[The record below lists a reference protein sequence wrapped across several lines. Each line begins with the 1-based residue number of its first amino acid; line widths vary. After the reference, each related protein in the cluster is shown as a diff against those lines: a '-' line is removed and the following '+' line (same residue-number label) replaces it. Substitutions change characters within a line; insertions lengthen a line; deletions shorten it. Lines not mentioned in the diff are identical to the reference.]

1 MTQRERFLAMAVGG
15 LFVVIAFQWGFN
27 RYRDAVKF
35 RDNRLA
41 ALQNEAN
48 TLNEKML
55 AGAYA
60 DRQMGEYMVR
70 SLPSNP
76 ERAQSIYQSWLL
88 GTVREAGLMDAGVD
102 PVSDAPVGDLYHRY
116 GFRVSG
122 KTSLDGLV
130 ELLHDFYARDYLHRI
145 RELSFGPSRTGELN
159 VAMTIDVISL
169 NNAAIDAKIP
179 EGDSW
184 RVAQSLDQT
193 RESILNRNFFQPPNQ
208 PPVYEGDRTLVAVK
222 GKETDVRLK
231 VKDPEGTSITYEL
244 EGELP
249 EWASFQA
256 ESGTFTFNPP
266 AAPEDGDG
274 EGETPSESRSEPLE
288 VVVRMTDTGYPRR
301 QIEKTLLVKVEDPP
315 PPREPDPLP
324 PKFDHATQTYLTALV
339 QGRDDWTAWMNVRT
353 RGETL
358 KLRVGDSFEIGSM
371 KGSVKSVSARVV
383 LLEIDGKQYELRPS
397 GKLSEAVAL
406 ETPEQ
411 PADSPEGNS
420 EDSDSSDDAEEVP
433 EAGKPDEGDAT
444 EGSDVEEESMEEA
457 ESPTEPVGTAEPA
470 AATEA
475 TEALPDQPEKVDSS
489 DASSPQS
496 QVE

>member
-1 MTQRERFLAMAVGG
+1 MAIGG

-48 TLNEKML
+48 TLNEKAL

-76 ERAQSIYQSWLL
+76 ERAQSTYQSWLL
-88 GTVREAGLMDAGVD
+88 GAVREAGLMDAGVD
-102 PVSDAPVGDLYHRY
+102 PVSDAPVGDLYYRY

-130 ELLHDFYARDYLHRI
+130 GLLHDFYARDYLHRI

-169 NNAAIDAKIP
+169 NSAPIDAKIS

-184 RVAQSLDQT
+184 RVAQSLDET
-193 RESILNRNFFQPPNQ
+193 RDSILNRNFFQPPNL
-208 PPVYEGDRTLVAVK
+208 PPVYAGDGTLVAVK
-222 GKETDVRLK
+222 GQQTDVRLK
-231 VKDPEGTSITYEL
+231 VEDPEGTSITYEL
-244 EGELP
+244 DGELP
-249 EWASFQA
+249 EWASFKA
-256 ESGTFTFNPP
+256 ESGTFTFKPP
-266 AAPEDGDG
+266 ADPEEPGDADGGPG
-274 EGETPSESRSEPLE
+274 ESKAEPLK

-301 QIEKTLLVKVEDPP
+301 QVEKTLLVKLEDA
-315 PPREPDPLP
+315 PLP
-324 PKFDHATQTYLTALV
+324 KAPEPMPAKFDDATQTYLTALV
-339 QGRDDWTAWMNVRT
+339 QGRGDWTAWMNVRT

-358 KLRVGDSFEIGSM
+358 KLQVGDSFEIGSM

-383 LLEIDGKQYELRPS
+383 LLEIGGKEYELRPS

-406 ETPEQ
+406 EAPEQ
-411 PADSPEGNS
+411 PDASPDNASSVGAE
-420 EDSDSSDDAEEVP
+420 EDSKAGESGEGEVKEEV
-433 EAGKPDEGDAT
+433 T
-444 EGSDVEEESMEEA
+444 ES
-457 ESPTEPVGTAEPA
+457 AEPA
-470 AATEA
+470 AEPETSEEPSPAVEQAESSSEQTEEADSTATP
-475 TEALPDQPEKVDSS
+475 T
-489 DASSPQS
+489 PQS
-496 QVE
+496 QPE